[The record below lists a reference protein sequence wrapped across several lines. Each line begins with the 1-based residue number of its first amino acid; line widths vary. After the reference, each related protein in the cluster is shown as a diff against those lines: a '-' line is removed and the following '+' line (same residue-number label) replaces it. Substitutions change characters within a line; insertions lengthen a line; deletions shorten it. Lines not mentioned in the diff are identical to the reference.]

1 MLGGWQWAWLL
12 AIPPAVLLLYFL
24 KLKRQPLQVPSTYL
38 WKRSVEDL
46 HVNTIWQRLRQN
58 LLLFLQLLL
67 LLLVILALLGPTW
80 QSTQLSGD
88 RFIFLI
94 DNSASMSASDVR
106 PTRLEEAKRQ
116 AGQLIDQMRSGDV
129 GMIVTFADDARI
141 VQQFT
146 DDRRELRR
154 RLELVRPTE
163 RSTSLAEGLRVAS
176 GLAGAHAGS
185 TKDGD
190 EVVGPPPATL
200 FVFSDGKFPDVD
212 DFSLGN
218 LKPEFRAIGQPEP
231 TNVAVAAFEARRN
244 EENPDEVQAFAR
256 LENYS
261 GKETKVTAEIFL
273 DDAKQPLDAREVT
286 LAPGG
291 SGGVEL
297 NLPNV
302 AAGSLRL
309 HVDAQDDLAL
319 DNDAWTTIQ
328 APRRA
333 KVLLVT
339 PGNERLET
347 ALTTPDAR
355 KLAEVSTAGPDVLP
369 TAEHQRQAQA
379 GEWDLII
386 YDRCQP
392 APPAGAPN
400 QPGQL
405 PQANTW
411 FIGALPP
418 GPPPPQGWGAGAL
431 AEGPQII
438 DLDRVHPLMQLIEMG
453 DVIFGE
459 ATPLELPS
467 GATVLVDTNR
477 GPLLAIAP
485 RERFEDLVLGAPI
498 VHMKEGALA
507 ANTTWP
513 LRVSFPLFAL
523 NVLQYLGGG
532 EQALAAGSPKPGQ
545 PVSLR
550 ALAPTDRLDVRT
562 PAGDTVEVRRSPQ
575 GSYLFPG
582 GERSGVY
589 IVSQASQP
597 IDRFAVNL
605 FDGAE
610 ADLRPRANNEIRIGH
625 TEVKGQSG
633 PQPVRLDGWK
643 LLLVLALGVLVFEWY
658 VYNRRVYF

>member
-1 MLGGWQWAWLL
+1 MLSGWQWAVLL
-12 AIPPAVLLLYFL
+12 AIPPAVVLLYFL
-24 KLKRQPLQVPSTYL
+24 KLKRQPLEVPSTYL

-67 LLLVILALLGPTW
+67 LLLVILALLRPTW
-80 QSTQLSGD
+80 QSTQLAGD

-94 DNSASMSASDVR
+94 DNSASMSATDVQ

-116 AGQLIDQMRSGDV
+116 ARALIDQMSSGDV

-154 RLELVRPTE
+154 RLDTVQPTQ
-163 RSTSLAEGLRVAS
+163 RSTSLEEALRVAT
-176 GLAGAHAGS
+176 GLAGAHSSSAKEG
-185 TKDGD
+185 
-190 EVVGPPPATL
+190 EVVAAPPATL
-200 FVFSDGKFPDVD
+200 YVFSDGKFPDVKD
-212 DFSLGN
+212 LSLGS
-218 LKPEFRAIGQPEP
+218 LTPEFREIGKVEAA
-231 TNVAVAAFEARRN
+231 NVAIAAFEARRN
-244 EENPDEVQAFAR
+244 EEHPEQVQAFAR
-256 LENYS
+256 LENFS
-261 GKETKVTAEIFL
+261 DQERKVTAELFL
-273 DDAKQPLDAREVT
+273 DSGAQPLDAREVT
-286 LAPGG
+286 LPPGG
-291 SGGVEL
+291 SSGVEL
-297 NLPNV
+297 NVPNV
-302 AAGSLRL
+302 ATGSLRL
-309 HVDAQDDLAL
+309 HVDTADDLAM
-319 DNDAWTTIQ
+319 DNDAWTMIQ

-333 KVLLVT
+333 KILLVT

-347 ALTTPDAR
+347 ALITPDAR
-355 KLAEVSTAGPDVLP
+355 KLAEVSVAAPDVLATP
-369 TAEHQRQAQA
+369 AHQRQAQE
-379 GEWDLII
+379 GDWDLII

-392 APPAGAPN
+392 APPASAPN
-400 QPGQL
+400 ELGPM

-411 FIGALPP
+411 FIGAIPP
-418 GPPPPQGWGAGAL
+418 GPPPPRGWGEEAVV
-431 AEGPQII
+431 EGPQII
-438 DLDRVHPLMQLIEMG
+438 DVDRVHPLMQLIELG
-453 DVIFGE
+453 DVIFGD
-459 ATPLELPS
+459 ARPLVPPS

-498 VHMKEGALA
+498 VQVKDGSLS

-523 NVLQYLGGG
+523 NAVQYLGGAD
-532 EQALAAGSPKPGQ
+532 QALAAGSPKPGQ

-550 ALAPTDRLDVRT
+550 AIAPTDHLDVRAPGGET
-562 PAGDTVEVRRSPQ
+562 SEVRRSPQ
-575 GSYLFPG
+575 GTYLFPG

-589 IVSQASQP
+589 EVAQAGQP

-625 TEVKGQSG
+625 VDVKGQSA
-633 PQPVRLDGWK
+633 PQEVRVDGWK
-643 LLLVLALGVLVFEWY
+643 LLLLLALGVLVFEWY